1 VERVQNSLPQVQRT
15 CDGPYWGWISAFIS
29 YTSLVAE
36 LADYERRFRRAGL
49 PLFIEDYSAR
59 EDVWTRAAP
68 FFVFVFIGEMLGA
81 IDLDWPIL
89 ANVGAALGGL
99 AILLGAF
106 GLINLLRKRPF
117 WSLPEDVGP
126 LELAGFVL
134 LPAALPLIF
143 GGQWGSAALTAAANL
158 VLLALAFGLI
168 RYGLFAIVR
177 WSGAGLFEQLAASVS
192 VISRAVPLLLVF
204 ALVLFINTE
213 MWQVFSRMPDAFLAL
228 AGGLFVLAG
237 SVFVVTR
244 LPREV
249 RELEEGAGAAG
260 PPLESR
266 QRFNVG
272 LVMFV
277 SQALQILV
285 VSVAIGA
292 FFVIFGALAVGPELR
307 DAWEVERQGVV
318 LRLTLFGESL
328 QVTEALLRVSGGI
341 AAFSGLYYAIA
352 VLTDS
357 TYRQEFR
364 DELTEEM
371 ADSFAARAEYLQL
384 RSAGS

>member
-1 VERVQNSLPQVQRT
+1 M
-15 CDGPYWGWISAFIS
+15 
-29 YTSLVAE
+29 AE
-36 LADYERRFRRAGL
+36 LADYERRFRRSGL

-68 FFVFVFIGEMLGA
+68 LFALVFIGEMLGA
-81 IDLDWPIL
+81 IDLDWPVL

-106 GLINLLRKRPF
+106 GLLNLLRGRPF

-126 LELAGFVL
+126 LELAAFVL
-134 LPAALPLIF
+134 VPAALPLIF
-143 GGQWGSAALTAAANL
+143 GGQWGSALVTAAANL
-158 VLLALAFGLI
+158 VLLGLAFAVI

-177 WSGAGLFEQLAASVS
+177 WTGARLFEQLAASLS

-213 MWQVFSRMPDAFLAL
+213 MWQVFSRMADAFLVL
-228 AGGLFVLAG
+228 VGVLFVLAG
-237 SVFVVTR
+237 SVFVAAQ

-249 RELEEGAGAAG
+249 RQLEEGAGSAG
-260 PPLESR
+260 PPLETP

-277 SQALQILV
+277 GQALQILV
-285 VSVAIGA
+285 VSLAIGA
-292 FFVIFGALAVGPELR
+292 FFVVFGALAVGADIRE
-307 DAWEVERQGVV
+307 AWDVERQDVL
-318 LRLTLFGESL
+318 LRLTLFGEPL

-357 TYRQEFR
+357 TYREEFR

-371 ADSFAARAEYLQL
+371 ADSFAARAEYLDL
-384 RSAGS
+384 RSPGS

>member
-1 VERVQNSLPQVQRT
+1 
-15 CDGPYWGWISAFIS
+15 
-29 YTSLVAE
+29 VAE
-36 LADYERRFRRAGL
+36 LREYERRFRRAGL

-68 FFVFVFIGEMLGA
+68 LLAFVFIGEMLGA
-81 IDLDWPIL
+81 IQLDWPVL
-89 ANVGAALGGL
+89 ANVAAAVGGF

-106 GLINLLRKRPF
+106 GVLNRLRGRPF
-117 WSLPEDVGP
+117 WSLPRDVGTA
-126 LELAGFVL
+126 ELAAFVL

-143 GGQWGSAALTAAANL
+143 GGQWASALVTAAANL
-158 VLLALAFGLI
+158 LLLALAFGVI
-168 RYGLFAIVR
+168 RYGLLAILR
-177 WSGAGLFEQLAASVS
+177 WTGLRLFDQLAASLAVL
-192 VISRAVPLLLVF
+192 SRAVPLLLVF

-213 MWQVFSRMPDAFLAL
+213 MWQVFSGMPDAFLAL
-228 AGGLFVLAG
+228 VAGLFVAVG
-237 SVFVVTR
+237 SVFVAVQ

-249 RELEEGAGAAG
+249 RGLEESAGAAG
-260 PPLESR
+260 PPLATR

-285 VSVAIGA
+285 VCVAIGA
-292 FFVIFGALAVGPELR
+292 FFVVFGALAVSDTIRES
-307 DAWEVERQGVV
+307 WEVEHQTVV
-318 LRLTLFGESL
+318 LRLTLFGEEL

-357 TYRQEFR
+357 TYREEFR
-364 DELTEEM
+364 DELTREM
-371 ADSFAARAEYLQL
+371 RDTFAARAEYLER
-384 RSAGS
+384 RSAA